1 MKMTRDIHDL
11 VGGLLMSAAGLFFAL
26 YGREYNFGSA
36 DRMGPGYFPVVLGWL
51 LFGLGL
57 LLAIP
62 AWWRQGSPIVLQW
75 GNLFWSVASL
85 LAFALLLY
93 PLGVALAAL
102 AASLVAL
109 IATKMSLRTRLL
121 VSLAVAALTT
131 VIFPIGLRMTLPI
144 WP

>member
-1 MKMTRDIHDL
+1 MKDKDIRDILGGFGLAAIGVFAVVYGQRYEFGDL
-11 VGGLLMSAAGLFFAL
+11 
-26 YGREYNFGSA
+26 N
-36 DRMGPGYFPVVLGWL
+36 RMGPGYFPVVLGWL

-57 LLAIP
+57 LLAVP
-62 AWWRQGSPIVLQW
+62 AWWRQGSPIVMQW

-85 LAFALLLY
+85 LAFAVLLY
-93 PLGVALAAL
+93 PLGVALASL

-109 IATKMSLRTRLL
+109 LATKMALRTRLL